1 MQIIKSLF
9 RDYFI
14 WSYMGMSEIKKR
26 YRRSLLGP
34 FWLVLSNVVVVFS
47 LSAIYSI
54 ILKKDFDWYV
64 VYLGIGFVIWQFIS
78 SCLSESTEYFIKSS
92 NLIKTYRISVY
103 NYVFREIGKNF
114 IFLIHNLPFWILI
127 IIFYNVDLSL
137 NIITIIFSYVLIF
150 LNAIWVSSIL
160 ALISTRYRDLSPIV
174 STLVQLSFFATPVL
188 WDVGHIF
195 EIRPDV
201 AWIVYFNPFYHILEI
216 FRAPIM
222 NNEIPYL
229 SFVVCLVFAVFGN
242 IFSSLIFNKYSRR
255 IVFWL

>member
-9 RDYFI
+9 RDYSI

-26 YRRSLLGP
+26 YRRSVLGP
-34 FWLVLSNVVVVFS
+34 FWIVLSNAVVVIS

-54 ILKKDFDWYV
+54 ILKKNFDWYV

-78 SCLSESTEYFIKSS
+78 SCLSESAEFFIKSRD
-92 NLIKTYRISVY
+92 LIKTYRISVY

-114 IFLIHNLPFWILI
+114 IFLIHNIPFWLLI
-127 IIFYNVDLSL
+127 IIFFNVDLSL
-137 NIITIIFSYVLIF
+137 SMIIIIFSYVLIF

-188 WDVGHIF
+188 WDISHIF
-195 EIRPDV
+195 EIRPEV

-222 NNEIPYL
+222 NGEIPYI
-229 SFVVCLVFAVFGN
+229 SFVVCLVFALLGN
-242 IFSSLIFNKYSRR
+242 IFSSLIYSKYSRK

>member
-9 RDYFI
+9 KDYYI
-14 WSYMGMSEIKKR
+14 WSFMGMSEIKKR
-26 YRRSLLGP
+26 YRRSVIGP
-34 FWLVLSNVVVVFS
+34 FWLVLSNVAVVFS

-54 ILKKDFDWYV
+54 ILKKDFNWYV
-64 VYLGIGFVIWQFIS
+64 IYLGIGFVIWQFIS
-78 SCLSESTEYFIKSS
+78 SSLSESTEYFIKSS

-114 IFLIHNLPFWILI
+114 IFLIHNLPFWLLI
-127 IIFYNVDLSL
+127 IFFFNVDISL
-137 NIITIIFSYVLIF
+137 NALVIIFSYLIIF

-188 WDVGHIF
+188 WDITHII

-201 AWIVYFNPFYHILEI
+201 AWIIYINPFYHILEI
-216 FRAPIM
+216 FREPIM
-222 NNEIPYL
+222 NGVIPYQ
-229 SFVVCLVFAVFGN
+229 SFFICLGLALAGN
-242 IFSSLIFNKYSRR
+242 FFSSLIYKKYSRK